1 MKEYLVISKVDPDVF
16 ENALNKAA
24 KEGFTIEQFKPVCT
38 ASGVVFHIAIMS
50 RDQEVQAQK
59 QRVKDFLDSYGNYVE
74 KAITGDLTDEE
85 LEELNE
91 EVLGRIK
98 SIYGDYDK

>member
-1 MKEYLVISKVDPDVF
+1 MKEYRVISKVDPDTF
-16 ENALNKAA
+16 ELCLNKAA
-24 KEGFTIEQFKPVCT
+24 QEGFTVEQFRPVCT

-50 RDQEVQAQK
+50 RDQEAQAQK
-59 QRVKDFLDSYGNYVE
+59 QKVKDFLGSWGDYVE

>member
-1 MKEYLVISKVDPDVF
+1 MKEYRVISKVDPDVF
-16 ENALNKAA
+16 ENALNKAV
-24 KEGFTIEQFKPVCT
+24 KEGFEIERFKPVGT
-38 ASGVVFHIAIMS
+38 ASGVVFHIALMV
-50 RDQEVQAQK
+50 RDQEAQEQK
-59 QRVKDFLDSYGNYVE
+59 QKVKDFLSSYGDYVE

-98 SIYGDYDK
+98 NLYNN